1 MQVSYKKR
9 FIVYTIIIGMLCLLT
24 VGLNLRKNEVYK
36 TTDNNEINSNVNT
49 NNDYVSDEAKVIFAT
64 ISDTNTLE
72 VEVTDSSDTKALDLD
87 Y

>member
-24 VGLNLRKNEVYK
+24 VGLNIRKNEVYK
-36 TTDNNEINSNVNT
+36 ATDNNEINSNVNT

>member
-24 VGLNLRKNEVYK
+24 VGLNIRKNEVYK